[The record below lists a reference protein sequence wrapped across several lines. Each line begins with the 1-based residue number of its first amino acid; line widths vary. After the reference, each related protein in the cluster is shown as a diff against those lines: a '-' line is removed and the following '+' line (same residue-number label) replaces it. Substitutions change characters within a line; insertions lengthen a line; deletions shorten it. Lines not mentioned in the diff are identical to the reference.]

1 MNNIEDKSELFCS
14 GCGAC
19 TVACP
24 VNAIEYKLNDKGF
37 FQAFVNEEKCVHC
50 GKCKKV
56 CAKFLNNEENRKR
69 LVDSKLYSAQSKD
82 ENIVKTCTSGGIA
95 YEISKYGLEH
105 GYKIVGTIFDNEK
118 MQAKMIIARN
128 MNELELLKG
137 SKYLQ
142 SYTIDAIEE
151 MIKDCKKDANNKYII
166 FGTPCQIQGVS
177 KLIKNEKIKN
187 EIIKIDLFCHGV
199 PSYAVWNI
207 YCKEIKEK
215 YKLKK
220 IKNIEFRNK
229 KDGWHSYCMKLVD
242 LNDNNQYISESK
254 NYFYKIFFDDM
265 MLNNS
270 CYNCNVRKEYS
281 YADIRLGD
289 FWGRKYYN
297 KQDGVSAILVFSEKG
312 KNLLQQTNINIIEE
326 FDNVEECL
334 NYQSTQDYK
343 NIELNNKYINKVKD
357 YTLLSKLIKDY
368 RSDFNLNKRIKLYIK
383 DNMGRI
389 SPKLKYNFKKFYYRV
404 KRKD

>member
-187 EIIKIDLFCHGV
+187 
-199 PSYAVWNI
+199 P
-207 YCKEIKEK
+207 
-215 YKLKK
+215 
-220 IKNIEFRNK
+220 
-229 KDGWHSYCMKLVD
+229 
-242 LNDNNQYISESK
+242 
-254 NYFYKIFFDDM
+254 
-265 MLNNS
+265 
-270 CYNCNVRKEYS
+270 
-281 YADIRLGD
+281 
-289 FWGRKYYN
+289 
-297 KQDGVSAILVFSEKG
+297 KQ
-312 KNLLQQTNINIIEE
+312 
-326 FDNVEECL
+326 
-334 NYQSTQDYK
+334 
-343 NIELNNKYINKVKD
+343 
-357 YTLLSKLIKDY
+357 
-368 RSDFNLNKRIKLYIK
+368 
-383 DNMGRI
+383 
-389 SPKLKYNFKKFYYRV
+389 
-404 KRKD
+404 

>member
-1 MNNIEDKSELFCS
+1 MNNIEDKSDLFCS

-56 CAKFLNNEENRKR
+56 CARFLNNEESRKR
-69 LVDSKLYSAQSKD
+69 LIDSKLYSAQSKD
-82 ENIVKTCTSGGIA
+82 ENIVRTCTSGGIA

-118 MQAKMIIARN
+118 LQAKMIIARD
-128 MNELELLKG
+128 MKELELLKG

-166 FGTPCQIQGVS
+166 FGTPCQIQGIS

-265 MLNNS
+265 MLNKS

>member
-1 MNNIEDKSELFCS
+1 MNNIEDKSDLFCS

-105 GYKIVGTIFDNEK
+105 GYKIIGTIFDNEK
-118 MQAKMIIARN
+118 LQAKMIIAKD